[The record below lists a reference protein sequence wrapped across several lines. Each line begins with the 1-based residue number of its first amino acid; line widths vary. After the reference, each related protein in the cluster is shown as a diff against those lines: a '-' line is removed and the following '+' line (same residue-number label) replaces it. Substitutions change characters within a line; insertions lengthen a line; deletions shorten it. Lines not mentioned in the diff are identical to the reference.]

1 MGSARSTLDA
11 LLERLSASLG
21 PAAVVLAGSD
31 VPAAPAIP
39 EDSDRARLTPT
50 ALRRIGRSRRGG
62 ALLDLELSVRVDVTG
77 PGALDLLEQLLVL
90 AETGGMTVDTD
101 PEPSG
106 LGLTLVLPV
115 TVPLDEPTGPPVI
128 TTVVEVHALPRMPAA
143 VDATAGTTRQDTKLP
158 SPSEG
163 S

>member
-11 LLERLSASLG
+11 LLDRLSTSLH

-31 VPAAPAIP
+31 LQATPADS
-39 EDSDRARLTPT
+39 EGSDRVTATPT

-77 PGALDLLEQLLVL
+77 PGALDLLERILLL
-90 AETGGMTVDTD
+90 AETGGMTVGTD
-101 PEPSG
+101 PEPAS

-128 TTVVEVHALPRMPAA
+128 TTVVELHALPHI
-143 VDATAGTTRQDTKLP
+143 QLP
-158 SPSEG
+158 SPPEG

>member
-1 MGSARSTLDA
+1 MGTARRTLDA
-11 LLERLSASLG
+11 LLERISTSLS
-21 PAAVVLAGSD
+21 PAAVVLADAGAGAPEATDGSD
-31 VPAAPAIP
+31 QV
-39 EDSDRARLTPT
+39 RVTPT

-62 ALLDLELSVRVDVTG
+62 ALLDLELSVRVVVTG

-90 AETGGMTVDTD
+90 AETGGMTVDSD
-101 PEPSG
+101 PEPPG

-128 TTVVEVHALPRMPAA
+128 TTVVEVHALPRMPAT
-143 VDATAGTTRQDTKLP
+143 VDATAGTTQPDTKLP